1 MLHVN
6 WPFCSFCVNI
16 APVNELWDSES
27 WKFLSCKNVREFRF
41 WLQNMIFV
49 ASVTILLKPWSTV
62 YICFM
67 HSKLSNT
74 NRKYSN
80 GEGGGCANPGSAFGL
95 GFSSTTSLLL
105 ALNLLQG
112 YFLSSIGCVLD
123 LKLKVPDSI
132 SFLIH
137 HMNMYNQGSIY
148 LLISIKGPG
157 TINNLNFFAPTLFAR
172 NAIRPGSVHRPVL
185 FVQGPFAFIWCMNNI
200 L

>member
-1 MLHVN
+1 MWGSLDFDCKIWFLLPV
-6 WPFCSFCVNI
+6 WPF
-16 APVNELWDSES
+16 
-27 WKFLSCKNVREFRF
+27 
-41 WLQNMIFV
+41 
-49 ASVTILLKPWSTV
+49 
-62 YICFM
+62 
-67 HSKLSNT
+67 
-74 NRKYSN
+74 YSN
-80 GEGGGCANPGSAFGL
+80 LGTLFIYVLCIQNYQIRTENIQMGRGGGCANPGSAFGL

-112 YFLSSIGCVLD
+112 YFLSSISCVLD

-137 HMNMYNQGSIY
+137 HMNMYNQGPIY